1 MAVIRRDGEF
11 TGRLVRSDHRLKLVL
26 RAGANDVQQFGEGE
40 SSMKYEPQQMSAD
53 EIQAALVRL
62 EHLENA
68 AKKLLVVVR
77 MKFGTNVPEVMKDVI
92 AAIEK
97 DLA

>member
-1 MAVIRRDGEF
+1 
-11 TGRLVRSDHRLKLVL
+11 
-26 RAGANDVQQFGEGE
+26 
-40 SSMKYEPQQMSAD
+40 MKYEPQRMSAD

-62 EHLENA
+62 ENLENA

-92 AAIEK
+92 ATIEK

>member
-1 MAVIRRDGEF
+1 
-11 TGRLVRSDHRLKLVL
+11 
-26 RAGANDVQQFGEGE
+26 
-40 SSMKYEPQQMSAD
+40 MKYEPKQMSAD

-92 AAIEK
+92 ATIEK

>member
-1 MAVIRRDGEF
+1 
-11 TGRLVRSDHRLKLVL
+11 
-26 RAGANDVQQFGEGE
+26 
-40 SSMKYEPQQMSAD
+40 MKYEPQQMSAE
-53 EIQAALVRL
+53 EIQAALIRL
-62 EHLENA
+62 ENLENA

-92 AAIEK
+92 SAIER

>member
-1 MAVIRRDGEF
+1 
-11 TGRLVRSDHRLKLVL
+11 
-26 RAGANDVQQFGEGE
+26 
-40 SSMKYEPQQMSAD
+40 MKYEPLQMSAD

-92 AAIEK
+92 ATIEK

>member
-1 MAVIRRDGEF
+1 
-11 TGRLVRSDHRLKLVL
+11 
-26 RAGANDVQQFGEGE
+26 
-40 SSMKYEPQQMSAD
+40 MKYEAQQMSAD

-68 AKKLLVVVR
+68 ARKLLVVVR

-92 AAIEK
+92 ATIEK